1 MSNKQK
7 SLHYALIII
16 VLTIT
21 DITLFSKNQ
30 SLSEEIIIK
39 DQIITEQ
46 AQLLQL
52 TDDLKLNLK
61 ANYIYGQNDLAK
73 VMVTDSIGSKHYI
86 SDIINGPCLIFHYDL
101 NNCKECISFAANKL
115 SKINNIDIPIIIIIS
130 GISDYNKRYL
140 YSDTYYIGVP
150 IYTIDTA
157 LLCNIDIN
165 TPYYCI
171 TDHNN
176 TIRNIFI
183 PNKLF
188 PQNTDSFIS
197 IAEQIIQSKSQP

>member
-1 MSNKQK
+1 MNTTQK
-7 SLHYALIII
+7 SLYYALIII
-16 VLTIT
+16 VLIIT
-21 DITLFSKNQ
+21 DVTLFSKNR

-73 VMVTDSIGSKHYI
+73 VIVEDSVGSKHYI
-86 SDIINGPCLIFHYDL
+86 SDIINETCLIFHYDL
-101 NNCKECISFAANKL
+101 NNCKECISFAANEL

-130 GISDYNKRYL
+130 GIGDYNKQYI
-140 YSDTYYIGVP
+140 YSDTYYIGAP

-157 LLCNIDIN
+157 LLSDIDIN
-165 TPYYCI
+165 VPYYCI
-171 TDHNN
+171 TDSNS

-188 PQNTDSFIS
+188 PKNTDSFIS
-197 IAEQIIQSKSQP
+197 IAKQIIPSKNRP